1 MSDRL
6 LIAGAAV
13 PMLCSVAA
21 LVLLQRAPGIRAERI
36 EVDGAGA
43 ATTFS
48 ARSDKKKAWVG
59 VVVAG
64 STAELAAT
72 SDGRV
77 QAVYVRTGARV
88 KAGDRLMQFDTSD
101 SANSVGMANAQ
112 LNQRHSE
119 LSRAEARSQ
128 AASNQLKR
136 LKAGETWLS
145 KQELDLA
152 MAEARMAD
160 ADLQSARASVGAGR
174 LALSQQRLR
183 ATRQTLTAPFTGTV
197 VSVNA
202 DMGGSVSAGQIV
214 MRILSEDRQV
224 RFAIPPSDVP
234 AAGQKQITVQ
244 LTGTDNAVET
254 EVTAVRP
261 DLDPSAQLVF
271 ATAMLPDDLPEPSRW
286 IPGAAVQVRPVSQ
299 GRLLSHAN

>member
-6 LIAGAAV
+6 LIAGATI

-21 LVLLQRAPGIRAERI
+21 LVLLQRAPGIRAERA
-36 EVDGAGA
+36 EAEAAGA
-43 ATTFS
+43 APLFS
-48 ARSDKKKAWVG
+48 ARADKKAWVG

-64 STAELAAT
+64 STAELAAS

-101 SANSVGMANAQ
+101 SANSIGMASAQ
-112 LNQRHSE
+112 LNQRNSE
-119 LSRAEARSQ
+119 LSRAEARAQ

-145 KQELDLA
+145 KQELDVA
-152 MAEARMAD
+152 MAEARIAD
-160 ADLQSARASVGAGR
+160 AELESARASLGASR
-174 LALSQQRLR
+174 LALNQQRLR
-183 ATRQTLTAPFTGTV
+183 ATRQTLTAPFAGTV

-224 RFAIPPSDVP
+224 RFAIPPNDVP
-234 AAGQKQITVQ
+234 AANQKQVTVQ
-244 LTGTDNAVET
+244 LTGTDSTIET
-254 EVTAVRP
+254 EVSAVRP

-271 ATAMLPDDLPEPSRW
+271 ATATLPEDLPEPSRW
-286 IPGAAVQVRPVSQ
+286 IPGAAVQVRPLSQ